1 MLGTLF
7 LPMVAFLQPSH
18 PTGRGSLAE
27 AMVARSSCHLSPTCR
42 KRDRKEKY
50 GDCYFV
56 LKTSV
61 VAPVHLS
68 HSLNTEPEICLLL
81 REIRKV
87 NRVPL
92 AKYREK
98 KITATSGLPRQV
110 KCVKWH
116 RKHMLRVRWSQPH
129 RFPPPASAGC
139 QSPWPPT
146 EAACLVVKVDEA
158 RLFSLSILRGRLC
171 LLWKS
176 R

>member
-27 AMVARSSCHLSPTCR
+27 AMVARSSCHLSPTCQ

-98 KITATSGLPRQV
+98 KITATSGSHAKLSV
-110 KCVKWH
+110 LNGTANICCVFGEVGH
-116 RKHMLRVRWSQPH
+116 TAFLLQL
-129 RFPPPASAGC
+129 PPA
-139 QSPWPPT
+139 
-146 EAACLVVKVDEA
+146 A
-158 RLFSLSILRGRLC
+158 RARDHRLG
-171 LLWKS
+171 LPVWL
-176 R
+176 